1 VGGGFY
7 MPQLSLYIDADI
19 LNKVEAAAK
28 IDNKSISKW
37 VSERLREA
45 FEDKWPENYKS
56 LFGCSLNVVSEEEVT
71 KIPVEILSFLFSFK
85 MNL

>member
-1 VGGGFY
+1 

-19 LNKVEAAAK
+19 LSKIEVAAK

-37 VSERLREA
+37 VSERLRES

-56 LFGCSLNVVSEEEVT
+56 LFGCINDDTFNVENT
-71 KIPVEILSFLFSFK
+71 QLFSMDIK
-85 MNL
+85 RENL